1 MHPPLKVHKHPHCRE
16 KIEALINCHA
26 DNPVAKFWGV
36 CNDVKVDL
44 VKCFAEE
51 KVIKRGENL
60 KKARAEQERLRQ
72 RLEAQSQPTA
82 AH

>member
-1 MHPPLKVHKHPHCRE
+1 MQLRRGTR
-16 KIEALINCHA
+16 
-26 DNPVAKFWGV
+26 GV
-36 CNDVKVDL
+36 PYRAAEHVGGCGR
-44 VKCFAEE
+44 CFAEE

>member
-1 MHPPLKVHKHPHCRE
+1 
-16 KIEALINCHA
+16 
-26 DNPVAKFWGV
+26 VAKFWGV